1 MNAVVSAFS
10 LTRSTTSP
18 FRWPFLI
25 LGLALLAIFAGLTF
39 YAVGHPYMP
48 FDVSIERSIQSIN
61 WGPLVP
67 VFKWF
72 DELEGPRQLFAGIA
86 VIALVAVVS
95 WRKAPL
101 MVVAA
106 LSGPIY
112 TVLQGIIQRPRP
124 SSDLVNVIRHTSGYS
139 FPSGHIVFFSWVLVL
154 LVVCLGVGRLPRPL
168 LAVAWIAAAAVL
180 LVACV
185 GRIYFGEHWPS
196 DVLGGL
202 LVGVSWSALSLAL
215 GRLTD
220 PVFRRAPTG

>member
-1 MNAVVSAFS
+1 MNAVGSAFS

-202 LVGVSWSALSLAL
+202 TLGLGWTLIALSIRKLSDPALAQGKL
-215 GRLTD
+215 
-220 PVFRRAPTG
+220 

>member
-1 MNAVVSAFS
+1 MNAVGSAFS

-124 SSDLVNVIRHTSGYS
+124 SSDLVHVIRHTSGYS

-202 LVGVSWSALSLAL
+202 TLGLGWTLIALSIRKLSDPALAQGKL
-215 GRLTD
+215 
-220 PVFRRAPTG
+220 

>member
-1 MNAVVSAFS
+1 VSAFS

-202 LVGVSWSALSLAL
+202 TLGLGWTLIALSIRKLSDPALAQGKL
-215 GRLTD
+215 
-220 PVFRRAPTG
+220 

>member
-1 MNAVVSAFS
+1 MNAVVSAFAA
-10 LTRSTTSP
+10 TRSTTSP
-18 FRWPFLI
+18 FRWPLLV
-25 LGLALLAIFAGLTF
+25 LGLVLLAIFAGLTF
-39 YAVGHPYMP
+39 YAVGNPYMP
-48 FDVSIERSIQSIN
+48 FDLSIERSIQAIN
-61 WGPLVP
+61 WGPLTI

-124 SSDLVNVIRHTSGYS
+124 SSDLVKVIRHTSGYS

-202 LVGVSWSALSLAL
+202 TLGLGWTLIALSIRKLSDPALAQGKL
-215 GRLTD
+215 
-220 PVFRRAPTG
+220 

>member
-1 MNAVVSAFS
+1 LNAVGSAFS

-202 LVGVSWSALSLAL
+202 TLGLGWTLIALSIRKLSDPALAQGKL
-215 GRLTD
+215 
-220 PVFRRAPTG
+220 